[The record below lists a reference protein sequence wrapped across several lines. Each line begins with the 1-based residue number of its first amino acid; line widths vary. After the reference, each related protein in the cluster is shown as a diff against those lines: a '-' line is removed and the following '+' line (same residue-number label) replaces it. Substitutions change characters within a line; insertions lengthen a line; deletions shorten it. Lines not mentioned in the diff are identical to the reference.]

1 MSEFGRSGGGQ
12 VPHEEAS
19 TEEHFN
25 QVGDAIRRDREAD
38 KVANAQ
44 CKRPWW
50 KFWGKADRLTA
61 SDPAE

>member
-38 KVANAQ
+38 KVAKAHR
-44 CKRPWW
+44 KRPWW
-50 KFWGKADRLTA
+50 KFWGKRTG
-61 SDPAE
+61 